1 MKEPSSDKFEEYL
14 KSQQDDE
21 IIKRLVR
28 YAERKNA
35 MKATVSVLDNGEYT
49 TLQTADINAKSNEIL
64 KENITVY
71 EKFIR
76 IVKDEEWH
84 DFKIEYAPDWYY
96 TFKGVAK
103 IIESNDESVK
113 FIIEI
118 KSVPIEHTPLKQHKG
133 FSKFF
138 SKIKRRT

>member
-1 MKEPSSDKFEEYL
+1 MKEFTSDKFEEYF
-14 KSQQDDE
+14 KPQQEDE
-21 IIKRLVR
+21 IIKRLEEGLVR

-35 MKATVSVLDNGEYT
+35 MQATVSVLDNGEYI

-64 KENITVY
+64 KENIAVY
-71 EKFIR
+71 ENFIR

-103 IIESNDESVK
+103 IIESDDESVK
-113 FIIEI
+113 FTIEI
-118 KSVPIEHTPLKQHKG
+118 KSAPIEH
-133 FSKFF
+133 
-138 SKIKRRT
+138 IKE